1 MGRKY
6 QLKQRAKRQEETR
19 RRIVEAAVELHGI
32 VGPARTT
39 ILALAE
45 RAGVERPT
53 VYRHFPT
60 MESLF
65 RACSSHHWTEN
76 PPPDP
81 NQWLAIND
89 PEARLRRG
97 LGELYA
103 YYSLHELRM
112 WNILRDVEDMPELRP
127 FAAHR
132 MSHREHVRQ
141 VLASAW
147 PDKGLRH
154 KLLAAA
160 IGHAVDFFSW
170 RALRRQKLTDAE
182 TIELMIGMIRSIQ
195 SGGIPPETVIGCI
208 RAKTTIAERD

>member
-1 MGRKY
+1 MARKY
-6 QLKQRAKRQEETR
+6 QLKQRAERQEQTR

-65 RACSSHHWTEN
+65 KACSIHHWAQN

-81 NQWLAIND
+81 EPWLAIND

-97 LGELYA
+97 LQELYA

-132 MSHREHVRQ
+132 MAHRERVRQ
-141 VLASAW
+141 VLANAW
-147 PDKGLRH
+147 PDRGTRR

-160 IGHAVDFFSW
+160 IGHAVDFFAW
-170 RALRRQKLTDAE
+170 RSLRRQKLKDE
-182 TIELMIGMIRSIQ
+182 EIMELMIGMIRSVRLARTD
-195 SGGIPPETVIGCI
+195 PTRVP
-208 RAKTTIAERD
+208 TIDQ

>member
-1 MGRKY
+1 VIYGAGVVNNDFTQLYVIEMSRKY
-6 QLKQRAKRQEETR
+6 KLKRRAERQEETHH
-19 RRIVEAAVELHGI
+19 RIVEAAVELHGS

-65 RACSSHHWTEN
+65 QACSSHHWAEN

-81 NQWLAIND
+81 EPWLAIND

-103 YYSLHELRM
+103 YYSRHELRM

-132 MSHREHVRQ
+132 MKHRESVRD

-147 PDKGLRH
+147 PNDGRRH
-154 KLLAAA
+154 KLLIAA
-160 IGHAVDFFSW
+160 IGHAVDFFAW
-170 RALRRQKLTDAE
+170 RSLRRQKLTAE
-182 TIELMIGMIRSIQ
+182 EIVELMIGMIRSLTG
-195 SGGIPPETVIGCI
+195 S
-208 RAKTTIAERD
+208 R

>member
-1 MGRKY
+1 MCGSVVNNRFTELYVIKMGRKY
-6 QLKQRAKRQEETR
+6 QLKQRAERQEETR

-60 MESLF
+60 TESLF
-65 RACSSHHWTEN
+65 KACSSHHWTEN

-81 NQWLAIND
+81 ERWLAIND

-103 YYSLHELRM
+103 YYSLHALRM

-132 MSHREHVRQ
+132 VAHRERVRQ
-141 VLASAW
+141 VLVSAW
-147 PDKGLRH
+147 PDRKS
-154 KLLAAA
+154 KCKVLAAA
-160 IGHAVDFFSW
+160 IGHAVDFFAW
-170 RALRRQKLTDAE
+170 RSLRRQKLTDQE
-182 TIELMIGMIRSIQ
+182 IVELMVGMIRSI
-195 SGGIPPETVIGCI
+195 
-208 RAKTTIAERD
+208 

>member
-6 QLKQRAKRQEETR
+6 QLRQRAERQEETR
-19 RRIVEAAVELHGI
+19 RRIVEAAVELHGT

-65 RACSSHHWTEN
+65 QACSSHHWAEN

-81 NQWLAIND
+81 EPWLAIND

-97 LGELYA
+97 LGDLYA
-103 YYSLHELRM
+103 HYSLHELRM

-132 MSHREHVRQ
+132 MKHRDRVGQ

-147 PDKGLRH
+147 PGHSSRH
-154 KLLAAA
+154 KLLSAI
-160 IGHAVDFFSW
+160 IGHAVDFFVW
-170 RALRRQKLTDAE
+170 RSLRRQKLTDEEIA
-182 TIELMIGMIRSIQ
+182 ELMIGMIRSLQ
-195 SGGIPPETVIGCI
+195 LTGP
-208 RAKTTIAERD
+208 R

>member
-1 MGRKY
+1 MRVVNNHFTELYVIEMGRKY
-6 QLKQRAKRQEETR
+6 QLKQRAERQEETH
-19 RRIVEAAVELHGI
+19 RRIVEAAVELHGAI
-32 VGPARTT
+32 GPSRTT

-60 MESLF
+60 TESLF
-65 RACSSHHWTEN
+65 KACSSHHWTEH

-81 NQWLAIND
+81 QLWLAIND

-132 MSHREHVRQ
+132 MAHRERVRQ

-147 PDKGLRH
+147 PDQGSKR

-160 IGHAVDFFSW
+160 IGHAVDFFAW
-170 RALRRQKLTDAE
+170 RSLRRQRLADE
-182 TIELMIGMIRSIQ
+182 DIVELMIGIIRSI
-195 SGGIPPETVIGCI
+195 
-208 RAKTTIAERD
+208 

>member
-1 MGRKY
+1 LGRKY
-6 QLKQRAKRQEETR
+6 RLKQRAERQKQTR

-60 MESLF
+60 MGSLF
-65 RACSSHHWTEN
+65 KACSTHHWVQN

-81 NQWLAIND
+81 EPWLGIND

-97 LGELYA
+97 LRALYA

-132 MSHREHVRQ
+132 MAHRERVRD

-147 PDKGLRH
+147 PDRGTRR

-160 IGHAVDFFSW
+160 IGHSVDFFAW
-170 RALRRQKLTDAE
+170 RSLRRQKLTDE
-182 TIELMIGMIRSIQ
+182 EIVELIIGMIRSIRLTD
-195 SGGIPPETVIGCI
+195 SSDPL
-208 RAKTTIAERD
+208 RSR

>member
-1 MGRKY
+1 MARKY
-6 QLKQRAKRQEETR
+6 RLRQRAERQEETR
-19 RRIVEAAVELHGI
+19 RRIVAAAIELHGTI
-32 VGPARTT
+32 GPARTT

-60 MESLF
+60 LESLF
-65 RACSSHHWTEN
+65 TACSSQHWAEN

-81 NQWLAIND
+81 GPWLAIND

-103 YYSLHELRM
+103 YYSRHELRM

-127 FAAHR
+127 FAVHR
-132 MSHREHVRQ
+132 MKDRERACQ

-147 PDKGLRH
+147 PGNGAQH
-154 KLLAAA
+154 PLLTAA
-160 IGHAVDFFSW
+160 IGHAVEFFTW
-170 RALRRQKLTDAE
+170 RSLRRQKLEDKQ
-182 TIELMIGMIRSIQ
+182 IVELMIGMMRSIDA
-195 SGGIPPETVIGCI
+195 
-208 RAKTTIAERD
+208 R

>member
-1 MGRKY
+1 MCGSVVNNRFTELYVIEMGRKY
-6 QLKQRAKRQEETR
+6 QLKQRAERQEETR

-60 MESLF
+60 PDSLF
-65 RACSSHHWTEN
+65 KACSSRHWTEN

-81 NQWLAIND
+81 ERWLAIND

-132 MSHREHVRQ
+132 VAHRERVRQ
-141 VLASAW
+141 VLVSAW
-147 PDKGLRH
+147 PDQDSKC
-154 KLLAAA
+154 KVLAAA

-170 RALRRQKLTDAE
+170 RALRRQKLTDQE
-182 TIELMIGMIRSIQ
+182 IVELMIGMIRSI
-195 SGGIPPETVIGCI
+195 
-208 RAKTTIAERD
+208 

>member
-1 MGRKY
+1 MVRKY
-6 QLKQRAKRQEETR
+6 QLKQRAKRQQETR
-19 RRIVEAAVELHGI
+19 RRIVEAAMELHGI
-32 VGPARTT
+32 VGPSRTT

-65 RACSSHHWTEN
+65 RACSSHHWAEH

-81 NQWLAIND
+81 EPWLAIND

-97 LGELYA
+97 LRELYA

-132 MSHREHVRQ
+132 MKHRERVRQ

-147 PDKGLRH
+147 PKLSSKH
-154 KLLAAA
+154 KLLAAT
-160 IGHAVDFFSW
+160 IGHAVDFFVW
-170 RALRRQKLTDAE
+170 RSLRRQRLSNE
-182 TIELMIGMIRSIQ
+182 EIVELMTVMMRSLQ
-195 SGGIPPETVIGCI
+195 LTGPS
-208 RAKTTIAERD
+208 

>member
-1 MGRKY
+1 M
-6 QLKQRAKRQEETR
+6 
-19 RRIVEAAVELHGI
+19 ELHGI
-32 VGPARTT
+32 VGPSRTT

-60 MESLF
+60 MVSLF
-65 RACSSHHWTEN
+65 KACSSHHWAEH

-81 NQWLAIND
+81 EPWLAIND

-97 LGELYA
+97 LRELYA

-132 MSHREHVRQ
+132 MKHRERVRE

-147 PDKGLRH
+147 PKLSSKH
-154 KLLAAA
+154 KLLAAT
-160 IGHAVDFFSW
+160 IGHAVDFFVW
-170 RALRRQKLTDAE
+170 RSLRRQRLSNE
-182 TIELMIGMIRSIQ
+182 EIIELMTVMIRSLQ
-195 SGGIPPETVIGCI
+195 LTGPS
-208 RAKTTIAERD
+208 